1 MHIKKNDFVTVQAG
15 RDKGKTG
22 RVLRVYPREGLAVV
36 EKVGVVKKH
45 SRPTQKDPRG
55 GVVEIEKP
63 VRVSRLMVVC
73 MQCRKPTRLKRMRL
87 ESGDKVRVCRH
98 CNEQMDKA

>member
-1 MHIKKNDFVTVQAG
+1 MHIKKGDFVTVRGG

-22 RVLRVYPREGLAVV
+22 RVLRVYPREATAVV
-36 EKVGVVKKH
+36 EKVGVVKRH
-45 SRPTQKDPRG
+45 SRPTQKEPRG
-55 GVVEIEKP
+55 GVVELEKP
-63 VRVSRLMVVC
+63 IPASRLMVVC
-73 MQCRKPTRLKRMRL
+73 MQCRRPTRLKRSRL

>member
-1 MHIKKNDFVTVQAG
+1 MHIKKNDFVTVRSG

-22 RVLRVYPREGLAVV
+22 RVLRVFPDDGMAIV

-55 GVVEIEKP
+55 GVVELEKP
-63 VRVSRLMVVC
+63 IPVSRLMAVC
-73 MQCRKPTRLKRMRL
+73 MQCRRPTRLKRIRL
-87 ESGDKVRVCRH
+87 DSGDKVRVCRH